1 MLIVVASITAHRAAA
16 LSASC
21 DDSARVEMGL
31 DRDVRMGSIVMS
43 AMTLDSRSMSE
54 ISPAMYRAGS
64 GEPVVLLHGFT
75 AAWRIW
81 HPILADLVARYE
93 VIAPTLPGHHGG
105 PAYPIDQPITF
116 GRSADAVEGLLDEL
130 GVGAA
135 HLVGN
140 SMGGGIALEL
150 AKRGRARSVV
160 ALAPAGGWSLGDGEG
175 PRIGSFFAKQI
186 KMLERTH
193 AWSERIMRRPGTRR
207 LALRDIMRHGELVS
221 PADAAEIAQAALH
234 CSISQ
239 RAIQALLAD
248 EAELTISDL
257 DRITCPVLLGTPQF
271 DRVLPGPRHAPRYRR
286 EIPGVKAI
294 TLSDCGHVPMW
305 DDTKLVTKLIIEHV
319 DSNLGYSPD
328 AQADV
333 LSQSATVGA

>member
-1 MLIVVASITAHRAAA
+1 VLWAILVRE
-16 LSASC
+16 SA
-21 DDSARVEMGL
+21 GT
-31 DRDVRMGSIVMS
+31 VRLVP
-43 AMTLDSRSMSE
+43 MSE
-54 ISPAMYRAGS
+54 ISAAAYRAGS

-81 HPILADLVARYE
+81 HPILADLAARYE

-105 PAYPIDQPITF
+105 PSFPADQPITF
-116 GRSADAVEGLLDEL
+116 GYSTDVVEGLLDEM
-130 GVGAA
+130 GVGTA
-135 HLVGN
+135 HFVGN

-160 ALAPAGGWSLGDGEG
+160 ALAPAGGWSHGDGEG
-175 PRIGSFFAKQI
+175 PRIGRFFAKQI

-193 AWSERIMRRPGTRR
+193 AWSERIMRRPGARR
-207 LALRDIMRHGELVS
+207 LAFREIMRHGELVS
-221 PADAAEIAQAALH
+221 PADAAAISQAALG

-248 EAELTISDL
+248 NAGLTIGDL
-257 DRITCPVLLGTPQF
+257 DRISCPVLLATPQF

-286 EIPGVKAI
+286 EIPGVEAI
-294 TLSDCGHVPMW
+294 TLAGCGHVPVW
-305 DDTKLVTKLIIEHV
+305 DDAKLVTTLIVEQV
-319 DSNLGYSPD
+319 ERALAPSSD

-333 LSQSATVGA
+333 LLQANAPGA

>member
-1 MLIVVASITAHRAAA
+1 MLSVDSDPRGPCTLLLGGTRPQSAAP
-16 LSASC
+16 
-21 DDSARVEMGL
+21 L
-31 DRDVRMGSIVMS
+31 D
-43 AMTLDSRSMSE
+43 LWSMSE
-54 ISPAMYRAGS
+54 ISDEMYRAGS

-75 AAWRIW
+75 TAWRIW
-81 HPILADLVARYE
+81 HPVLADLVARYE

-105 PAYPIDQPITF
+105 PSYPADQPISF
-116 GRSADAVEGLLDEL
+116 ERSTDAVEGLLDEL

-160 ALAPAGGWSLGDGEG
+160 ALAPAGGWSQGDGEG
-175 PRIGSFFAKQI
+175 PRIGRFFAKQI
-186 KMLERTH
+186 KMLKRTH

-207 LALRDIMRHGELVS
+207 LAFREIMRHGELVS
-221 PADAAEIAQAALH
+221 PSDAASISQAALG

-248 EAELTISDL
+248 TAQLTIGDL
-257 DRITCPVLLGTPQF
+257 DRIACPVLLATPQF

-294 TLSDCGHVPMW
+294 TLSDCGHVPVW
-305 DDTKLVTKLIIEHV
+305 DNAKLVTTLIVEHV
-319 DSNLGYSPD
+319 AGNLGSEIETTGTP
-328 AQADV
+328 
-333 LSQSATVGA
+333 GAGRL

>member
-1 MLIVVASITAHRAAA
+1 
-16 LSASC
+16 
-21 DDSARVEMGL
+21 
-31 DRDVRMGSIVMS
+31 
-43 AMTLDSRSMSE
+43 MSE
-54 ISPAMYRAGS
+54 ISAAMYRAGS

-75 AAWRIW
+75 AEWRIW

-105 PAYPIDQPITF
+105 PSYPADLPITF
-116 GRSADAVEGLLDEL
+116 EHSTDAVERLLDGL

-135 HLVGN
+135 HFVGN

-160 ALAPAGGWSLGDGEG
+160 ALAPAGGWSRGDGEG
-175 PRIGSFFAKQI
+175 PRIGSFFARQI

-207 LALRDIMRHGELVS
+207 LAFREIMRHGELVS
-221 PADAAEIAQAALH
+221 PADAASISQAAVG
-234 CSISQ
+234 CSISR

-248 EAELTISDL
+248 EVGLTISDL
-257 DRITCPVLLGTPQF
+257 DRITCPVLLATPQF

-286 EIPGVKAI
+286 EIPGVRAVA
-294 TLSDCGHVPMW
+294 LSGCGHVPVW
-305 DDTKLVTKLIIEHV
+305 DDAKLVTNLIVEQV
-319 DSNLGYSPD
+319 DGSRGP
-328 AQADV
+328 V
-333 LSQSATVGA
+333 PGA

>member
-1 MLIVVASITAHRAAA
+1 
-16 LSASC
+16 
-21 DDSARVEMGL
+21 
-31 DRDVRMGSIVMS
+31 
-43 AMTLDSRSMSE
+43 MSE
-54 ISPAMYRAGS
+54 ISTGAYRAGS

-81 HPILADLVARYE
+81 HPVLADLVARYD

-105 PAYPIDQPITF
+105 PAYPADRPITF
-116 GRSADAVEGLLDEL
+116 DHSTDAVEALLDQL
-130 GVGAA
+130 GVGTA
-135 HLVGN
+135 HFVGN

-160 ALAPAGGWSLGDGEG
+160 ALAPAGGWSRGDGEG
-175 PRIGSFFAKQI
+175 PRIGSFFARQI

-207 LALRDIMRHGELVS
+207 LAFRDIMRHGELVS
-221 PADAAEIAQAALH
+221 PANAAEISQAALG

-239 RAIQALLAD
+239 RAIRELHAD
-248 EAELTISDL
+248 NAGLTIGDL
-257 DRITCPVLLGTPQF
+257 DRITCPVLLATPQF

-294 TLSDCGHVPMW
+294 TLPDCGHAPMW
-305 DDTKLVTKLIIEHV
+305 DDTKLVTKLIVEHV
-319 DSNLGYSPD
+319 HQNLEPSPD
-328 AQADV
+328 AWADV
-333 LSQSATVGA
+333 PSPSVAIDA

>member
-1 MLIVVASITAHRAAA
+1 
-16 LSASC
+16 
-21 DDSARVEMGL
+21 
-31 DRDVRMGSIVMS
+31 
-43 AMTLDSRSMSE
+43 MSE
-54 ISPAMYRAGS
+54 ISARIYRAGS

-105 PAYPIDQPITF
+105 PSYPADQAITF
-116 GRSADAVEGLLDEL
+116 ERSTDAVEGLLDEL
-130 GVGAA
+130 SVGTA
-135 HLVGN
+135 HFVGN

-160 ALAPAGGWSLGDGEG
+160 ALAPAGGWSRGDGEG
-175 PRIGSFFAKQI
+175 PRIGRFFAKQI

-207 LALRDIMRHGELVS
+207 LAFREIMRHGELVS
-221 PADAAEIAQAALH
+221 PADAASISQAALG
-234 CSISQ
+234 CSISE

-248 EAELTISDL
+248 DAELTIRDL
-257 DRITCPVLLGTPQF
+257 DRISCPVLLATPQF

-286 EIPGVKAI
+286 EIPGVKAV
-294 TLSDCGHVPMW
+294 TLPGCGHVPVW
-305 DDTKLVTKLIIEHV
+305 DDAKLVTRLIVEQV
-319 DSNLGYSPD
+319 EQNLAPSPD
-328 AQADV
+328 AHADAP
-333 LSQSATVGA
+333 SQTAPVGL